1 MSLRQLLRL
10 TVMGLR
16 FDPFAWLQILH
27 NVLFCSVFPQTF
39 SWGQIH
45 RHEGESQHR
54 AVYLVGTATPGE
66 RLHDRGGLMLKSC
79 ISPGKRLI
87 SVYFSSRMGGG
98 DSSVKLAVLSLVP
111 GTQKKEMYIVTHL

>member
-1 MSLRQLLRL
+1 
-10 TVMGLR
+10 
-16 FDPFAWLQILH
+16 
-27 NVLFCSVFPQTF
+27 
-39 SWGQIH
+39 
-45 RHEGESQHR
+45 
-54 AVYLVGTATPGE
+54 
-66 RLHDRGGLMLKSC
+66 MLKSC